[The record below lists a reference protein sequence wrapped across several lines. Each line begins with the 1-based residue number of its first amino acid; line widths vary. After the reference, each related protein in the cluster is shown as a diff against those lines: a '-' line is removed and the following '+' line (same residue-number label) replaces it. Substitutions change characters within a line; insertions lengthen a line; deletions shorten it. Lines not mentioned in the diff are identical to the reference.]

1 MLLKIINL
9 LLKILNR
16 LNEIEGVLM
25 ELRAATTFPVE
36 DELLDNSDAKRLFK
50 VGDSTLYRWRKR
62 KMINTQLIGGK
73 YYYLKSSLTKLLEK
87 K

>member
-16 LNEIEGVLM
+16 LNQIEDVLM

-36 DELLDNSDAKRLFK
+36 DELLDNSDVKRLLK
-50 VGDSTLYRWRKR
+50 VGDSTLYRWRKK